1 MRSSHSNVKSG
12 RTEPSQAKPPRTSQS
27 NSPHPSE
34 SPNPSSMAA
43 PVPPGPEVFD
53 VVIFGASGFTGKYV
67 IREALK
73 FLPPNASPLRT
84 LALAGRS
91 RDRVAA
97 ALRWAAAPGP
107 APDVPILV
115 ADASDPASLAA
126 VAARARVLLSCAG
139 PFRLHGRQV
148 AAACAEAGADCLDIS
163 GEPEFMERV
172 EADLHEVA
180 ARNGSL
186 IVSACGFDSIPA
198 EFGFL
203 FNSRQWKP
211 PSAPLSVVAYVN
223 LESDRKIVGNFGTF
237 QSAVLGVANASELQA
252 LRRSRPRPAKPKI
265 PGPPPPKGSL
275 IEHDKALGLWVM
287 KLPSADTV
295 VVKRTLAKVT
305 EHPEGLPGADE
316 TPEFAEHRKEFWSS
330 IKPAHFGVK
339 ISSRSILGLFL
350 WLCTGLFIGILG
362 GFSLGR
368 SLLLKFP
375 EFFSVGL
382 FRKTGPTEEE
392 VRSALFKMWFVGR
405 GYSDSARA
413 SERGS
418 KPDKEIVTRVSG
430 PEIGYITTPIVLVQC
445 ALVLL
450 SQRANLPKGGVYTPG
465 AVFGPTDLQKRLEE
479 NGLSFELIS
488 TRTLA

>member
-1 MRSSHSNVKSG
+1 MMESFFYCIMITFDAKVSS
-12 RTEPSQAKPPRTSQS
+12 
-27 NSPHPSE
+27 
-34 SPNPSSMAA
+34 
-43 PVPPGPEVFD
+43 
-53 VVIFGASGFTGKYV
+53 
-67 IREALK
+67 
-73 FLPPNASPLRT
+73 
-84 LALAGRS
+84 
-91 RDRVAA
+91 
-97 ALRWAAAPGP
+97 
-107 APDVPILV
+107 
-115 ADASDPASLAA
+115 
-126 VAARARVLLSCAG
+126 
-139 PFRLHGRQV
+139 PFVQ
-148 AAACAEAGADCLDIS
+148 
-163 GEPEFMERV
+163 
-172 EADLHEVA
+172 
-180 ARNGSL
+180 
-186 IVSACGFDSIPA
+186 
-198 EFGFL
+198 
-203 FNSRQWKP
+203 
-211 PSAPLSVVAYVN
+211 
-223 LESDRKIVGNFGTF
+223 
-237 QSAVLGVANASELQA
+237 
-252 LRRSRPRPAKPKI
+252 I

-362 GFSLGR
+362 GFSFGR

-375 EFFSVGL
+375 EFFSIGL

-392 VRSALFKMWFVGR
+392 VCSALFKMWFIGR

-488 TRTLA
+488 TKTLP

>member
-1 MRSSHSNVKSG
+1 MATPA
-12 RTEPSQAKPPRTSQS
+12 TE
-27 NSPHPSE
+27 
-34 SPNPSSMAA
+34 
-43 PVPPGPEVFD
+43 PEVFD

-126 VAARARVLLSCAG
+126 LASRARVLLSCAG
-139 PFRLHGRQV
+139 PFRLYGHQV

-172 EADLHEVA
+172 EADLHEAA

-198 EFGFL
+198 ELGFL
-203 FNSRQWKP
+203 FNSRQWDP
-211 PSAPLSVVAYVN
+211 PSAPVSIVAHVS
-223 LESDRKIVGNFGTF
+223 LESDKKIVGNFGTF
-237 QSAVLGVANASELQA
+237 ESAVLGVANASKLQA
-252 LRRSRPRPAKPKI
+252 LRRSRPRPAKPRI
-265 PGPPPPKGSL
+265 PGPPPPTGPL
-275 IEHDKALGLWVM
+275 IKHDKALGLWVM

-295 VVKRTLAKVT
+295 VVKRTLSKVT
-305 EHPEGLPGADE
+305 EHPEGLPGVEE
-316 TPEFAEHRKEFWSS
+316 TPDFAERRKEFWSS
-330 IKPAHFGVK
+330 VKPAHFGVK
-339 ISSRSILGLFL
+339 IGTRSILGVIPLI
-350 WLCTGLFIGILG
+350 CTGLFIGILG
-362 GFSLGR
+362 GFSFGR

-375 EFFSVGL
+375 ALFSMGW
-382 FRKTGPTEEE
+382 FRKSGPTEAE
-392 VRSALFKMWFVGR
+392 VSSASFKMWFVGS
-405 GYSDSARA
+405 GYGDSTRA
-413 SERGS
+413 SGRGG

-430 PEIGYITTPIVLVQC
+430 PEIGYITTPIVLIQC

-450 SQRANLPKGGVYTPG
+450 SQRGNLPKGGVYTPG

-479 NGLSFELIS
+479 NGLSFDVIS
-488 TRTLA
+488 TRTLPSD

>member
-1 MRSSHSNVKSG
+1 
-12 RTEPSQAKPPRTSQS
+12 
-27 NSPHPSE
+27 
-34 SPNPSSMAA
+34 MAT
-43 PVPPGPEVFD
+43 PEVFD
-53 VVIFGASGFTGKYV
+53 VVIFGASGYTGKYV

-73 FLPPNASPLRT
+73 FLAPNASPLRT

-107 APDVPILV
+107 VPDVPIFV

-139 PFRLHGRQV
+139 PFRLYGRQV
-148 AAACAEAGADCLDIS
+148 AAACADAGADCLDIS

-180 ARNGSL
+180 AKNGSL
-186 IVSACGFDSIPA
+186 IISACGFDSIPA
-198 EFGFL
+198 ELGFL
-203 FNSRQWKP
+203 FNSRQWDP
-211 PSAPLSVVAYVN
+211 PSAPVSVVANVN
-223 LESDRKIVGNFGTF
+223 LESDKKIVGNFGTF
-237 QSAVLGVANASELQA
+237 ESAVLGVANASQLQA
-252 LRRSRPRPAKPKI
+252 LRRSRPRPAKPSI

-275 IEHDKALGLWVM
+275 VEHDKSLGLWVM

-295 VVKRTLAKVT
+295 VVKRTLSKVT
-305 EHPEGLPGADE
+305 EHPEGLPGVEE
-316 TPEFAEHRKEFWSS
+316 TPDFAERRKQFWSS
-330 IKPAHFGVK
+330 VKPAHFGVN
-339 ISSRSILGLFL
+339 IATRSILGVFGLI
-350 WLCTGLFIGILG
+350 WTGLFIGILG
-362 GFSLGR
+362 GSSFGR
-368 SLLLKFP
+368 SLLLKYP
-375 EFFSVGL
+375 EFFSLGT

-392 VRSALFKMWFVGR
+392 VRSASFKMWFVGR

-413 SERGS
+413 SERGG

-430 PEIGYITTPIVLVQC
+430 PEIGYITTPIALVQC
-445 ALVLL
+445 AMVLL

-479 NGLSFELIS
+479 NGLKFDLIS
-488 TRTLA
+488 KRTLPSD